1 MIVRHG
7 DLGLLDGKW
16 HIICSPG
23 LCDPVEWPLPAF
35 GRISLMNSS
44 VALKVTYVDNDLLAV
59 VSEKPISVEEARRLP
74 SDGSCGS
81 RGIEISLNH
90 LLAK

>member
-23 LCDPVEWPLPAF
+23 LCDPVEWPLPTF
-35 GRISLMNSS
+35 GRISPMNSS
-44 VALKVTYVDNDLLAV
+44 VALKVTYVDNDLLSDV
-59 VSEKPISVEEARRLP
+59 VTIHANEP
-74 SDGSCGS
+74 GS
-81 RGIEISLNH
+81 
-90 LLAK
+90 